1 MWPYGWG
8 VHAVV
13 TGAAGF
19 IGSTLCE
26 QLLNAGWSVSG
37 VDCLTDYYDI
47 AQKRQNIE
55 ALAESARFDLQ
66 LSDLRQVDLDPIVSR
81 ADVVF
86 HLAAQPG
93 VRGSWADGFA
103 LYDDQNVRVTQR
115 ILESVR
121 THPSVRL
128 VFASSSSVYGNPE
141 RVPTDESD
149 RTRPFSPYGVTK
161 LAGEHLCQ
169 AYADNYGVALTILRY
184 FTVYG
189 PRQRPDM
196 AIHRLIEAARRQTP
210 FPLFGDGSQVRDFT
224 YVGDVVAANIAAATA
239 PELPDSP
246 LNIAGGS
253 STTLLE
259 LVSLVGEA
267 VGSEVP
273 VDWQEAKP
281 GDVDRTGGAV
291 ERARALIGWQPMV
304 ALQEGIR
311 RQVDWHVSHLP

>member
-1 MWPYGWG
+1 M
-8 VHAVV
+8 HAVV

-26 QLLNAGWSVSG
+26 RLVDLGWSVAG
-37 VDCLTDYYDI
+37 VDCFTDYYDVVM
-47 AQKRQNIE
+47 KRRNV
-55 ALAESARFDLQ
+55 AELVTRPGFELVEV
-66 LSDLRQVDLDPIVSR
+66 DLRRAELDPLIDQ

-93 VRGSWADGFA
+93 VRGSWSTGFD

-121 THPSVRL
+121 RRPELRM

-169 AYADNYGVALTILRY
+169 AYADNFGVAIAILRY

-196 AIHRLIEAARRQTP
+196 AIHRLIEAARHQTP
-210 FPLFGDGSQVRDFT
+210 FSLFGDGSQIRDFT
-224 YVGDVVAANIAAATA
+224 FVDDVVAANIAAATA
-239 PELPDSP
+239 PNLPDSP
-246 LNIAGGS
+246 LNVAGGS

-259 LVSLVGEA
+259 LVQLVGAA
-267 VGSEVP
+267 VEREVP
-273 VDWQEAKP
+273 IDWQEAKP

-291 ERARALIGWQPMV
+291 ERAGELIGWRPTV
-304 ALQEGIR
+304 TLDEGVR
-311 RQVDWHVSHLP
+311 RQVAWHLSHLP